1 MKLDEERV
9 RGARERLGLTL
20 TMVAQRAGTSKNT
33 VLSAEHGGDIRP
45 TTARKI
51 AEALEV
57 EITDLIGEQAHP
69 KAQASPS
76 QQLTLN
82 GLLAEE
88 RRDPTPY
95 ELNAIAILEDFC
107 GRLED
112 FLAVADRTDV
122 APATWLIQVHG
133 VLDRAALSLPLTEK
147 ESTRL
152 LLVPVVTRLL
162 QLADKLFEAARKAG
176 VDVIEEEAR
185 QSRELVR
192 ELTQRINAA

>member
-1 MKLDEERV
+1 MKLTRLREVRELRGWSQSKLAEESGVSRD
-9 RGARERLGLTL
+9 GISNYETGHREAWPATAKK
-20 TMVAQRAGTSKNT
+20 VA
-33 VLSAEHGGDIRP
+33 D
-45 TTARKI
+45 
-51 AEALEV
+51 ALEV
-57 EITDLIGEQAHP
+57 EIADLVGEQARP
-69 KAQASPS
+69 LAQAPPS
-76 QQLTLN
+76 QQLTRN
-82 GLLAEE
+82 GLLAEQ

-95 ELNAIAILEDFC
+95 ELNAITILEDFC

-112 FLAVADRTDV
+112 FLTVADRTDV
-122 APATWLIQVHG
+122 APATWPIQVHG

-152 LLVPVVTRLL
+152 LLVPVATRLL
-162 QLADKLFEAARKAG
+162 QLADKLFEAARNAG